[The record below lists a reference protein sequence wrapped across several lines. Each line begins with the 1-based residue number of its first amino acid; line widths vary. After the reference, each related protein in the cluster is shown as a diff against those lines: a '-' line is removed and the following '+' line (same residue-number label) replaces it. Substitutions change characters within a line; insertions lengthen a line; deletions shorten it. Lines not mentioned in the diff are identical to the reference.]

1 MISGNEHIASG
12 PGYRGRSSFMP
23 SAYLGCMQVS
33 RLFDI
38 PRYQLAHYPKSDAI
52 ATKEGG
58 TWRAYST
65 QELLD
70 ISEQLAL
77 GLIKLGVAP
86 GHKVAICSGNRS
98 EWALVDQAI
107 LRIGAVTVPIYPT
120 SGKEDYAYILKHA
133 GVNVCFSSNAE
144 IHGKAAQEGGPQH
157 HFTFDRVPGAGHW
170 SEAMNMGVAHDIERL
185 RTHEQQVK
193 SEDLATIIYTSGTTG
208 KPKGVMLTHHNIIS
222 NLEASI
228 SRFPVD
234 SKARAI
240 SFLPLSHIYERML
253 MYMYLRTGVS
263 IYFQES
269 LEDLGDRIREVQ
281 PDVFTAVPRLLEK
294 IYDKIIAK
302 GEALTGI
309 KRWLF
314 FWALDLGFRYDV
326 HGRSWW
332 YNMQLAL
339 ARKLIFSKWIAAL
352 GGKVRVVASG
362 SAALQ
367 ERLARVFNAAGV
379 PVMEGYGLTESS
391 PVITVN
397 DLRND
402 GLRFGTV
409 GRPIPGVQ
417 VRIAEDGEILAK
429 GPNIMQG
436 YYMEPELTAATIDA
450 EGWLHTGDIGE
461 ITSEGFLRITD
472 RKKEIFKTSGGKY
485 VAPQVLENRMK
496 ASRFIEQA
504 MVIGEN
510 RKFPAALIV
519 PDFAFLKD
527 YCALKNIPFSSKEQV
542 ITDQRIKDRI
552 FQEVQEA
559 NAEIGHWE
567 QVKKIALLPA
577 ELTIEAG
584 DLTPSLK
591 LKRKPI
597 MAKYAALVEGIYA
610 E

>member
-1 MISGNEHIASG
+1 
-12 PGYRGRSSFMP
+12 
-23 SAYLGCMQVS
+23 MQAD

-38 PRYQLAHYPKSDAI
+38 PAYQLAHFPKSDAI
-52 ATKEGG
+52 TTKESGS
-58 TWRAYST
+58 WRAYST
-65 QELLD
+65 QQVLD

-77 GLIKLGVAP
+77 GLIALGVKV
-86 GHKVAICSGNRS
+86 GDKVALCSGNRS
-98 EWALVDQAI
+98 EWPLVDQAI
-107 LRIGAVTVPIYPT
+107 LRIGAITVPIYPT

-133 GVNVCFSSNAE
+133 GVSVCFTSNAE
-144 IHGKAAQEGGPQH
+144 IHAKAVESVQH
-157 HFTFDRVPGAGHW
+157 CFTFDKVEGARHL
-170 SEAMNMGVAHDIERL
+170 SEVQAMTNPALAPEL
-185 RTHEQQVK
+185 RTRERSVK
-193 SEDLATIIYTSGTTG
+193 PSDLATIIYTSGTTG
-208 KPKGVMLTHHNIIS
+208 KPKGVMLTHANLIS
-222 NLEASI
+222 NIESSI

-234 SKARAI
+234 SKAKAI
-240 SFLPLSHIYERML
+240 SFLPLSHVYERML
-253 MYMYLRTGVS
+253 MYLYMRTGVS

-269 LEDLGDRIREVQ
+269 LDDLGDRIREVR

-294 IYDKIIAK
+294 IYDRIIAK

-326 HGRSWW
+326 HGKSWW
-332 YNMQLAL
+332 YGVQLRI
-339 ARKLIFSKWIAAL
+339 ARKLIFSKWIEAL
-352 GGKVRVVASG
+352 GGNVRVVASG

-391 PVITVN
+391 PVISVN
-397 DLRND
+397 DVRND

-409 GRPIPGVQ
+409 GRPIPGVV

-436 YYMEPELTAATIDA
+436 YYLEPDLTRDA
-450 EGWLHTGDIGE
+450 LDSDGWLHTGDIGE

-485 VAPQVLENRMK
+485 VAPQVLENRLK
-496 ASRFIEQA
+496 ESRFIEQA

-519 PDFAFLKD
+519 PDFNFLKD
-527 YCALKNIPFSSKEQV
+527 YCALKNIPFTTREELVK
-542 ITDQRIKDRI
+542 DKRIVDRI
-552 FQEVQEA
+552 FEDVTKA
-559 NAEIGHWE
+559 NASIGHWE
-567 QVKKIALLPA
+567 QVKKIALLTT
-577 ELTIEAG
+577 EFTIDAG

-591 LKRKPI
+591 LRRKQI
-597 MAKYAALVEGIYA
+597 MAKYASVVEGIYG